1 MSKST
6 LIVMV
11 LALILSLTG
20 CGSSSLLEPTK
31 PPLEAI
37 KLANEDININES
49 SSKIINHFGDDVEE
63 EYKGVKITYK
73 KVPISDA
80 DKFNGISEEWSLVH
94 EYQSRYRIKSNLSV
108 PLVSVPVVVELDDWS
123 KWSEWYSESK
133 KSKLSKEKGEWKI
146 NKELTNTFKTYPR
159 PK

>member
-11 LALILSLTG
+11 LAFILSLTG
-20 CGSSSLLEPTK
+20 CSSSSLLEPTK
-31 PPLEAI
+31 PPPEAI

-94 EYQSRYRIKSNLSV
+94 EYQARYRIKSKFIA
-108 PLVSVPVVVELDDWS
+108 PVGVKLDEWS

-146 NKELTNTFKTYPR
+146 NKELANTFKTYPR

>member
-11 LALILSLTG
+11 FAFILSLTG

-31 PPLEAI
+31 PPPEAI
-37 KLANEDININES
+37 KFANEDININES
-49 SSKIINHFGDDVEE
+49 SSKIINHFGADVEE

-80 DKFNGISEEWSLVH
+80 DKFNGISEEWSIVY
-94 EYQSRYRIKSNLSV
+94 EYQARYRIKSNF
-108 PLVSVPVVVELDDWS
+108 SVPVGVKLDDWS

-146 NKELTNTFKTYPR
+146 NKELANTFKTYPR

>member
-49 SSKIINHFGDDVEE
+49 SSKIVNHFGDDVEE

-94 EYQSRYRIKSNLSV
+94 EYQSRYRIKSKSIA
-108 PLVSVPVVVELDDWS
+108 PVGVKLDEWS

>member
-11 LALILSLTG
+11 LAFILSLTG

-37 KLANEDININES
+37 TLANEDININES

-63 EYKGVKITYK
+63 EYKGVKIIYK

-94 EYQSRYRIKSNLSV
+94 EYQSRYRIKSKRIA
-108 PLVSVPVVVELDDWS
+108 PVGVKLNEWS

-146 NKELTNTFKTYPR
+146 NKELANTFKTYSR
-159 PK
+159 P

>member
-6 LIVMV
+6 FILMV
-11 LALILSLTG
+11 LAFILSLTG
-20 CGSSSLLEPTK
+20 CGSSFLLESTK
-31 PPLEAI
+31 PSPEAI
-37 KLANEDININES
+37 KLANEDLNINES
-49 SSKIINHFGDDVEE
+49 SSKIINHFGADVEE

-94 EYQSRYRIKSNLSV
+94 EYQARYRIKSKFNA
-108 PLVSVPVVVELDDWS
+108 PVGVKIDEWS
-123 KWSEWYSESK
+123 KWSEWYSETK

-146 NKELTNTFKTYPR
+146 YKELANTFKTYPH

>member
-11 LALILSLTG
+11 LAFILSLTG

-37 KLANEDININES
+37 TLANEDININES

-63 EYKGVKITYK
+63 EYNGVKIIYK

-94 EYQSRYRIKSNLSV
+94 EYQSRYRIKSKRIA
-108 PLVSVPVVVELDDWS
+108 PVGVKLNEWS

-146 NKELTNTFKTYPR
+146 NKELANTFKTYSR
-159 PK
+159 P

>member
-11 LALILSLTG
+11 LAFILSLTG

-37 KLANEDININES
+37 TLANEDININES

-94 EYQSRYRIKSNLSV
+94 EYQARYRIKSKIIA
-108 PLVSVPVVVELDDWS
+108 PVGVKLNEWS

-133 KSKLSKEKGEWKI
+133 KNKLSKEKGEWKI
-146 NKELTNTFKTYPR
+146 NKELANTFKTYPR

>member
-11 LALILSLTG
+11 LAFILSLTG
-20 CGSSSLLEPTK
+20 CGSSSLLESTK
-31 PPLEAI
+31 PPPEAI
-37 KLANEDININES
+37 KLVNEDKDINES
-49 SSKIINHFGDDVEE
+49 FSKSIIIKHLGEEVELE
-63 EYKGVKITYK
+63 DKDIKITYK

-94 EYQSRYRIKSNLSV
+94 EYQTRYRIKSKFNA
-108 PLVSVPVVVELDDWS
+108 PVGVKLDEWS
-123 KWSEWYSESK
+123 KWSEWYSETK

-146 NKELTNTFKTYPR
+146 NKELANTFKTYPR

>member
-11 LALILSLTG
+11 LAFILSLTG

-37 KLANEDININES
+37 TLANEDININES

-63 EYKGVKITYK
+63 EYKDVKIIYK

-94 EYQSRYRIKSNLSV
+94 EYQSRYRIKSKRIAPVGVNLN
-108 PLVSVPVVVELDDWS
+108 EWS

-146 NKELTNTFKTYPR
+146 NKELANTFKTYSR
-159 PK
+159 P